1 MARKQKIITEEIYLK
16 ALEAIKEV
24 PKGTLIHY
32 RLTAIISGREHSIS
46 HVAKILKVTSQTLRS
61 WVYKFDEGGVANLV
75 NKPKTGR
82 KSPMKDEH
90 IDAIYRWIKADSQLT
105 INAVLL
111 KLKDEYALST
121 SKSSVHV
128 VIKKLKFSYI
138 TPRPKHY
145 KQNKDLFGDD
155 NELKYAKLKS
165 LVII

>member
-16 ALEAIKEV
+16 ALEAFKVAPKE
-24 PKGTLIHY
+24 TLIHY
-32 RLTAIISGREHSIS
+32 RLKAIISGKEHSIS
-46 HVAKILKVTSQTLRS
+46 HVAKILKITSQTLRS

-82 KSPMKDEH
+82 KSPIKDEH
-90 IDAIYRWIKADSQLT
+90 IEAINQWLKADSQLT
-105 INAVLL
+105 INAVLI
-111 KLKDEYALST
+111 KLKNEYALST

-145 KQNKDLFGDD
+145 KQNNTIRNVCAYG
-155 NELKYAKLKS
+155 Y
-165 LVII
+165 